1 MRELNSAEIAVV
13 AGGSAVQDPNN
24 PWWQLD
30 KAEPKGPTTGGG
42 ITPEMCMAEVG
53 SVATTVG
60 TILGGMAGAGASVYG
75 CAPSVLGGPGVA
87 AACTTG
93 VIGTAGVVGGQLADG
108 FASGVCSG
116 VTQSLTG
123 PGTQHQSFMDQM
135 NAGTWPMNNTL

>member
-1 MRELNSAEIAVV
+1 MRELNSAEIAGV

-30 KAEPKGPTTGGG
+30 KAGQSGR

-53 SVATTVG
+53 STATTIG

-87 AACTTG
+87 AACATG